1 MYGFYIHSLDA
12 TKFPIA
18 NSIGFDKSISFN
30 KYFFGY
36 KSFEKF
42 KNDKVFSET
51 KEYIIGIDG
60 VILNLQSLKN
70 SYAIS
75 DFLKLIIN
83 LFEKEGIAFVSKL
96 KGVFSGFI
104 FEKTTQ
110 KLFFFNDKTATKQV
124 FYSRFDDNIVIAPNL
139 AYITKYRSENKAN
152 NKLSVQA
159 SYHMLTFGGMI
170 ENQTLVKEVYKLG
183 AGEYLSLKNEE
194 FEYSRYYDF
203 NDIAITIHDKTQ
215 AIDHLNDTFIEALK
229 MEYEKDVEYG
239 YRHLATL
246 SGGLD
251 SRMNVMLAKKMG
263 YIPDTFCFSQSNY
276 ADETIARKIAKDLS
290 LDFKFFPLDGG
301 DYLKSLAEMVS
312 INSGL
317 QFYHGSA
324 HYHYA
329 LQQMDIADFGLMHTG
344 QIGDG
349 ILGGFV
355 SKEKQKK
362 YLSKTISNRF
372 IGRVNVNNKILN
384 SYSNEEMFKLYQRV
398 FNLANYGSYMVEH
411 HQTYLVSPFLDD
423 DVIKVAL
430 SIDPKLK
437 YNQNIYLDWIN
448 QFHPEITK
456 YKWERTGF
464 RPNKAWKTSFS
475 RYTNKIKTAF
485 LLFTNQKEKLSMNPT
500 DYWFETNQTIKEFY
514 NNFFNTNIRLVEANK
529 EIFSDLES
537 MFTTGNVMEK
547 ALVLTLLEAVRK
559 FKLSI

>member
-12 TKFPIA
+12 TKSPID
-18 NSIGFDKSISFN
+18 NSIDFDKSISFN
-30 KYFFGY
+30 KHFFGY
-36 KSFEKF
+36 KSFDKF

-51 KEYIIGIDG
+51 KEYIIGVDG
-60 VILNLQSLKN
+60 VILNLKSLKN

-83 LFEKEGIAFVSKL
+83 LFEKEGIVFVSKF

-104 FEKTTQ
+104 FKKTTQ
-110 KLFFFNDKTATKQV
+110 TLFFFNDKTATKQV
-124 FYSRFDDNIVIAPNL
+124 FYSQFDDNIVIAPNL
-139 AYITKYRSENKAN
+139 AYVTKYRSENKAN

-159 SYHMLTFGGMI
+159 SYNMLTFGGMI

-183 AGEYLSLKNEE
+183 AGEYLSQKKTDLKC
-194 FEYSRYYDF
+194 SRYLDF
-203 NDIAITIHDKTQ
+203 NNVAITIHNKTQ
-215 AIDHLNDTFIEALK
+215 AIDHLNETFIDALK

-239 YRHLATL
+239 YKHLATL

-251 SRMNVMLAKKMG
+251 SRMNVMLANKMG

-290 LDFKFFPLDGG
+290 LDYKFIPLDGG

-324 HYHYA
+324 HYHFA
-329 LQQMDIADFGLMHTG
+329 LQQMDISDFGLMHTG
-344 QIGDG
+344 QIGDA
-349 ILGGFV
+349 ILGGLV
-355 SKEKQKK
+355 SGVKEKNF
-362 YLSKTISNRF
+362 LSKTISDSF
-372 IGRVNVNNKILN
+372 LSKMKIADNLF
-384 SYSNEEMFKLYQRV
+384 SKYRDEEVFKLHQRL
-398 FNLANYGSYMVEH
+398 FNLTNYGSYMVEH
-411 HQTYLVSPFLDD
+411 HKTYLVSPFLDD
-423 DVIKVAL
+423 DVIEVAL

-437 YNQNIYLDWIN
+437 YNQKIYLDWIN
-448 QFHPEITK
+448 QLHPEITK

-475 RYTNKIKTAF
+475 RYTNKLKNEF

-500 DYWFETNQTIKEFY
+500 DYWFESNHTIKEFY
-514 NNFFNTNIRLVEANK
+514 DNFFNTNIKLVEANK

-537 MFTTGNVMEK
+537 MYTSGNLMEK
-547 ALVLTLLEAVRK
+547 ALVLTLLEVVRK
-559 FKLSI
+559 YKLSV